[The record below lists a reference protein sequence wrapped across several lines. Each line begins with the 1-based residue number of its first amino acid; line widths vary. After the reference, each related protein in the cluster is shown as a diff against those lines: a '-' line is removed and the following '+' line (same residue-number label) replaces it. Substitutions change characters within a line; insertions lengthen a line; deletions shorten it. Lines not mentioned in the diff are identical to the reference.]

1 MLTPKVWAWS
11 NSPQYPRLHR
21 LCLRTHYKSLEFAFP
36 LIVVKFYASRC
47 DLTLLMNTELLSVVD
62 ENDCIIGA
70 CARHIIHAT
79 GLRHRAVH
87 ILVFNDMGQ
96 LFLQKRSMKKD
107 LNGGLWDTSAAGH
120 VDAGEDYGISAVRE
134 IEEELGITESVLEP
148 MFKLPATAAI
158 GMEFIWVYRCI
169 HNGPF
174 VLAADEIDE
183 GDWFSVAEISERI
196 EGDDQRLTETFKTI
210 WRQFKVSAI

>member
-1 MLTPKVWAWS
+1 
-11 NSPQYPRLHR
+11 
-21 LCLRTHYKSLEFAFP
+21 
-36 LIVVKFYASRC
+36 LID

-62 ENDCIIGA
+62 ENDCIIDT

-87 ILVFNDMGQ
+87 ILVFNEQGQ

-120 VDAGEDYGISAVRE
+120 VDAGEDYDISAVRE
-134 IEEELGITESVLEP
+134 IEEELGISAAHMLEP
-148 MFKLPATAAI
+148 LFKLPATAAI
-158 GMEFIWVYRCI
+158 GMEFIQVYRCI

-174 VLAADEIDE
+174 NLAPDEIDE
-183 GDWFSVAEISERI
+183 GDWFSVAEIAERI
-196 EGDDQRLTETFKTI
+196 EADDQRLTETFKTI
-210 WRQFKVSAI
+210 WRQFEALAI

>member
-1 MLTPKVWAWS
+1 
-11 NSPQYPRLHR
+11 
-21 LCLRTHYKSLEFAFP
+21 
-36 LIVVKFYASRC
+36 LID

-62 ENDCIIGA
+62 ENDCIIDT

-87 ILVFNDMGQ
+87 ILVFNEQGQ

-120 VDAGEDYGISAVRE
+120 VDAGEDYDISAVRE
-134 IEEELGITESVLEP
+134 IEEELGISAAHMLEP
-148 MFKLPATAAI
+148 LFKLPATAAI
-158 GMEFIWVYRCI
+158 GMEFIQVYRCI

-174 VLAADEIDE
+174 NLAPDEIDE
-183 GDWFSVAEISERI
+183 GDWFSVVEIAERI
-196 EGDDQRLTETFKTI
+196 AADDQRLTETFKTI
-210 WRQFKVSAI
+210 WRQFEGLAI